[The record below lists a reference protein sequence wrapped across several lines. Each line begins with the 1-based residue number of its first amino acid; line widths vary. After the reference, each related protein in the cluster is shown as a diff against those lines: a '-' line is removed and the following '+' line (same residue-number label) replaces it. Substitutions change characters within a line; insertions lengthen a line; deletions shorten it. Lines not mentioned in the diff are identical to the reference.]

1 MPKRKNDD
9 ILSLNVKRLL
19 ILHLVWKT
27 NQILHYGSLFFF
39 MRLILVRIWRDKLPK
54 YGWVITKFFS
64 GTALTTHFGAIILSK
79 SSLMHLSTKSR
90 G

>member
-1 MPKRKNDD
+1 MPKRKNDE

-27 NQILHYGSLFFF
+27 NWILHYGSLFFF

-54 YGWVITKFFS
+54 YGTAITFPV
-64 GTALTTHFGAIILSK
+64 LHVLHILVPLFYLK
-79 SSLMHLSTKSR
+79 VL
-90 G
+90 